1 MMRALTEPTDAVR
14 DTPYARA
21 VDQAVYFAELGM
33 TPKQAIDAAGFDN
46 WNPKQPTWDDAI
58 FALAYVYRRKCRAQ
72 IDIDDDLPQR
82 AFEGVPAEDLPK
94 MWWEKKKTR
103 SRCLK
108 CDETFESE
116 GAGNRIC
123 PKCGRANGKMNTAM
137 VEGVAA

>member
-21 VDQAVYFAELGM
+21 VDQALYFAGLGL

-72 IDIDDDLPQR
+72 IDIDDDLPLR
-82 AFEGVPAEDLPK
+82 AFEAVPADDLPLLK
-94 MWWEKKKTR
+94 RTKTR
-103 SRCLK
+103 K
-108 CDETFESE
+108 CNKCGEFFESD
-116 GAGNRIC
+116 GNRTC
-123 PKCGRANGKMNTAM
+123 PPCKNENRKMNTAM